1 MNREMR
7 RNDRQLTEQE
17 ATQILERG
25 EYGILSTVCTDGTP
39 YGLPVS
45 YAYQDGVIYFHC
57 AKDVGLK
64 IENITAQ
71 PKVCFT
77 VVDQTEV
84 LPEAFATRYESAIA
98 FGAAQKALDK
108 RKGLILLQ
116 EKYSPDY
123 SETGAKYIEQNLDR
137 VAVYEIRV
145 ESLTGKGRK

>member
-1 MNREMR
+1 MR

-77 VVDQTEV
+77 VVGQTEV

-98 FGAAQKALDK
+98 FGATQKALDK

-123 SETGAKYIEQNLDR
+123 SETGAQYIEQSLDR
-137 VAVYEIRV
+137 VEVYEIKV
-145 ESLTGKGRK
+145 ESLAGKSQKVF

>member
-1 MNREMR
+1 MR

-77 VVDQTEV
+77 VVGQTEV

-123 SETGAKYIEQNLDR
+123 SETGAQYIEQSLDR
-137 VAVYEIRV
+137 VEVYEIKV